1 MNLPFIVNQTL
12 LDSIPSHPE
21 GYCTKDGLWA
31 AVPFGD
37 QFMILHNGQQ
47 VHTAKDFESS
57 KEYILKKTSKSKS
70 SLEEF
75 FV

>member
-1 MNLPFIVNQTL
+1 MNLPFITNRTL
-12 LDSIPSHPE
+12 LDSIPSHPD
-21 GYCTKDGLWA
+21 GYCTKDGLWV

-37 QFMILHNGQQ
+37 QFIILNNGQQ
-47 VHTAKDFESS
+47 VHIEKNFESS

-70 SLEEF
+70 SLEKF